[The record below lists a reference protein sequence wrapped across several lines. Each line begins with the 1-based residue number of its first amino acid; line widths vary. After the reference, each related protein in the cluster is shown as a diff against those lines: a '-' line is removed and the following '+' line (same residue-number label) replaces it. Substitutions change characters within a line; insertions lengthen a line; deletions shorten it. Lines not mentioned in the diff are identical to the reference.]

1 MNELY
6 KVIGMKVKPANSTL
20 FILAIGLI
28 AISLILPVT
37 SYAYAGVSVSYYFG
51 GHYGYSSHYYGGYG
65 RHRYGYGYNRHRGYR
80 YYGFRS
86 YYSPY
91 KNDQHYPNPTY
102 SKPAISNNNQNADNK
117 YSGSKSKAWDLLS
130 QGQASSALTIF
141 AKEAESNPKAGI
153 PKVGYAL
160 AAAST
165 GDLNT
170 GVWAMRR
177 AFQIDP
183 DSLHYLHL
191 DKASLDVIN
200 NSIEQYQ
207 YSLEQEDKLSNEA
220 FMVSA
225 LNYLKHDYVA
235 SNTAVEHAIEN
246 GDKSVSVRNLQ
257 RLINAEVL
265 H

>member
-1 MNELY
+1 
-6 KVIGMKVKPANSTL
+6 MKVKSTNSIL
-20 FILAIGLI
+20 FILAGALIVIGLF
-28 AISLILPVT
+28 LPVS
-37 SYAYAGVSVSYYFG
+37 SYAYAGMSVSYYYG
-51 GHYGYSSHYYGGYG
+51 GHHGYYGG
-65 RHRYGYGYNRHRGYR
+65 HRYGYGYNRYRSYSYYPRHNYR
-80 YYGFRS
+80 YRN

-91 KNDQHYPNPTY
+91 KNKQHYPKPSY
-102 SKPAISNNNQNADNK
+102 STPAVSNNNQYTDNK
-117 YSGSKSKAWDLLS
+117 NSGTESRAWVVLS

-141 AKEAESNPKAGI
+141 AKEAKSNPKSGI

-160 AAAST
+160 AAASS

-200 NSIEQYQ
+200 NIIEQYQ
-207 YSLEQEDKLSNEA
+207 YSLKQEDKLSNEA

-225 LNYLKHDYVA
+225 LNYLKHDYIA

-246 GDKSVSVRNLQ
+246 GDESTSVRNLQ
-257 RLINAEVL
+257 RLINQQL
-265 H
+265 DNHKTL